1 MHDLL
6 IAVAFLGIIVAP
18 PIAALKVLREGNNS

>member
-6 IAVAFLGIIVAP
+6 IVVAFLGIVIAP
-18 PIAALKVLREGNNS
+18 PIAALKVLREGNNT